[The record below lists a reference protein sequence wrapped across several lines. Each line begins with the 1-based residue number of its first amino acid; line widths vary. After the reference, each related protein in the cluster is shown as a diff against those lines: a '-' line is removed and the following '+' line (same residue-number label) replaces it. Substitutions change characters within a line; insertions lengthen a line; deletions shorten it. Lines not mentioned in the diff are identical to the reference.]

1 MKNIRKDFTGG
12 AVIGI
17 TADIESRVNSRGAS
31 EERYFLKKRLADA
44 VGLAGGLSSILPFVR
59 VPGEAGAVV
68 GGLDGLLISG
78 GDLDVDPLFYG
89 EKRSEKCGPSNWART
104 QSEFLLLAAAL
115 RANLPV
121 LGVCGGA
128 QLMNVFYGGTLH
140 QDIPSGISGAL
151 AHSQKEPH
159 DQTSHE
165 VAITRGSFLRKITGA
180 ARLRVNSTHHQCV
193 RELGMGLRASAASKD
208 GLVEAVEGKSGFVLG
223 VQWHPEFLVKNERH
237 LAIFKAFVGAARK
250 RKM

>member
-1 MKNIRKDFTGG
+1 M
-12 AVIGI
+12 
-17 TADIESRVNSRGAS
+17 TADVESRVNSRGAR
-31 EERYFLKKRLADA
+31 EERYFLKKGLADA

-78 GDLDVDPLFYG
+78 GDFDVDPLFYG

-104 QSEFLLLAAAL
+104 QSEFLLLAAAV

-128 QLMNVFYGGTLH
+128 QLINVFYGGTLH
-140 QDIPSGISGAL
+140 QDIPSEVSGAL

-159 DQTSHE
+159 DKTSHE
-165 VAITRGSFLRKITGA
+165 AAVTRGSFLWKIIGA

-193 RELGMGLRASAASKD
+193 KELGTGLRASAASKD
-208 GLVEAVEGKSGFVLG
+208 GLVEAVEGRGGFMLG

-237 LAIFKAFVGAARK
+237 LAIFKAFVGAAQK